1 MLDTEPVITDL
12 ELVIV
17 DVEMTDSAVVVEL
30 FLARRHSIRLV
41 KKIKV
46 WQCAGLVKSSPDTLP
61 CNLHLRNKKRRDF
74 FGIISAEKAGCN
86 CSQLVSWSGFCS
98 LFHFEQHQ
106 ILTKRAV
113 QI

>member
-41 KKIKV
+41 KKN
-46 WQCAGLVKSSPDTLP
+46 QGLAVRRS
-61 CNLHLRNKKRRDF
+61 RKK
-74 FGIISAEKAGCN
+74 
-86 CSQLVSWSGFCS
+86 
-98 LFHFEQHQ
+98 
-106 ILTKRAV
+106 
-113 QI
+113 